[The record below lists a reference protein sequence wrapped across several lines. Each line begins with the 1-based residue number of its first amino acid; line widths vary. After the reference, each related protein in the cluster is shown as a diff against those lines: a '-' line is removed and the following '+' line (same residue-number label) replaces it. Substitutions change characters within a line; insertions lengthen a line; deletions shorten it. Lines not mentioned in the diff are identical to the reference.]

1 VHPIN
6 SDNGVNEMTTKQ
18 INNFKPED
26 VINWNTKRP
35 YDDLGQTMSVW
46 RDPEL
51 VRKGLPATI
60 FFVDGSRGI
69 SEVIDWDDDNAPRQD
84 RRVSIQDHVMRIY
97 DMDTVSRRATMDND
111 GEEWVILDLIN
122 EVNQEYRESLKG

>member
-1 VHPIN
+1 
-6 SDNGVNEMTTKQ
+6 MTTKQ
-18 INNFKPED
+18 IDNFKPED
-26 VINWNTKRP
+26 VISWNTGRP
-35 YDDLGQTMSVW
+35 YDELGQTMSAW

-51 VRKGLPATI
+51 VRKGFTTTI

-69 SEVIDWDDDNAPRQD
+69 SEIIDWDNDNAPRQD
-84 RRVSIQDHVMRIY
+84 RRVSLQDHVMRIY

-122 EVNQEYRESLKG
+122 EVNQEYRKSLNGSK

>member
-1 VHPIN
+1 
-6 SDNGVNEMTTKQ
+6 MTTKQ

-46 RDPEL
+46 RDPEP
-51 VRKGLPATI
+51 VSKGLSTTI

>member
-1 VHPIN
+1 
-6 SDNGVNEMTTKQ
+6 MTTKQ

-26 VINWNTKRP
+26 VISWNTGRP
-35 YDDLGQTMSVW
+35 YDDLGQTMSAW
-46 RDPEL
+46 RDPEP
-51 VRKGLPATI
+51 VSKGLSTTI

-69 SEVIDWDDDNAPRQD
+69 SEVIDVDNGARKD

-122 EVNQEYRESLKG
+122 EVNQEYRKSLKG